1 MPRFQLE
8 VAAALVASALS
19 SLVAFYILRPREGKI
34 QLPIHS
40 EGNGVEAHEHD
51 PFDVLTREDVVEGE
65 PIDEA
70 AFWARV
76 CISLKFTVMFKNSTI
91 LCVACVDAPH

>member
-8 VAAALVASALS
+8 VAAALVASALP
-19 SLVAFYILRPREGKI
+19 SLVAFYILRPRQGKI

-76 CISLKFTVMFKNSTI
+76 CIPLMFSRIFKSSTI
-91 LCVACVDAPH
+91 MCAACVDAAH